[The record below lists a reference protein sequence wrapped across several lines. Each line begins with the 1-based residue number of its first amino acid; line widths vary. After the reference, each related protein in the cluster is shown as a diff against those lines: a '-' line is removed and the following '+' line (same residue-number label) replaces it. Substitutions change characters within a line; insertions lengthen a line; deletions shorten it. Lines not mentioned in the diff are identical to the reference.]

1 MRPAKIK
8 YLSVYYIPLK
18 RNANNLYDKPQ
29 LGSLVVSH
37 GVPYDQYWPIPT
49 VGQSRYDTSS
59 KARQSH
65 RRSRHY
71 NACWRRLCWRRT
83 ISTQL

>member
-37 GVPYDQYWPIPT
+37 GVPYDQY
-49 VGQSRYDTSS
+49 
-59 KARQSH
+59 
-65 RRSRHY
+65 
-71 NACWRRLCWRRT
+71 
-83 ISTQL
+83 